1 MSQHNN
7 AVSDEMRYT
16 RADNIALR
24 AYLSKVELPVILNLY
39 YCDDDL
45 EERKI
50 EGSRGLGAFLDRMRD
65 YLIERLSDANPHMA
79 EALMRARQSA
89 SWSKAAIAYLIE
101 AADKEISSPR
111 LRDPVTQWFKPV
123 AAKRLKEDGINTLED
138 LMVTIRVR
146 GRGWY
151 RPIPCLGRGKAA
163 TIVNWLGR
171 YPDTLGPLPHSLSD
185 PGNDIREGTV
195 VVARFSKLLVPFERI
210 RLASDLDGSKGINRH
225 HIFPLIPARNDYDAV
240 EAYLVKHQGEP
251 KTHRSYRK
259 ELERFLLWCV
269 AERGVALSSVL
280 TEDCEAYK
288 AFLASPDE
296 RWVGTRKPRKSVDWR
311 PFAGTPSAESQR
323 YAILVIRTFFTYL
336 VGVRYL
342 TANPWIAV
350 NMPKV
355 VDEIHPIQI
364 EKALTA
370 TLWDKLA
377 GEDGI
382 LDQLCAM
389 SEEDLIKRY
398 RFRGFARLQPLAAQV
413 RLCRALILIL
423 GVTGIRREELSLAI
437 RRELKPFD
445 GAPGVWQLRVLGKGK
460 RRRYTYLTEREVD
473 AIKAHWQD
481 REEDFSFSMT
491 DLPLVSP
498 VIIPPTGAA
507 TTKHFA
513 KATTGARG
521 CSPDGIYT
529 AVTTWLTRIAN
540 DDLFPLAPEER
551 DKLKQTG
558 IHAFRHTFGTNAV
571 ADDMPLDVVQELL
584 GHKSLNTTS
593 IYIKSPEQRKASEVG
608 KWAKKRR
615 GNPGFSH

>member
-7 AVSDEMRYT
+7 AVSDTIRYT

-24 AYLSKVELPVILNLY
+24 AYLSKVDLPVILNLY
-39 YCDDDL
+39 YYDDDL
-45 EERKI
+45 DERKI
-50 EGSRGLGAFLDRMRD
+50 EGSRGLGVFLDHMRD

-138 LMVTIRVR
+138 LMVTIRAR

-151 RPIPCLGRGKAA
+151 RPIPCLGKGKASA
-163 TIVNWLGR
+163 IVNWLGR
-171 YPDTLGPLPHSLSD
+171 YAEALGPLPRSLSD
-185 PGNDIREGTV
+185 PEHEIREGTV
-195 VVARFSKLLVPFERI
+195 VVARFSKVLVPFERI
-210 RLASDLDGSKGINRH
+210 RLASDLNGSNGINRH
-225 HIFPLIPARNDYDAV
+225 HIFPLIPARNDYEAV
-240 EAYLVKHQGEP
+240 EAYLIKHQGEP
-251 KTHRSYRK
+251 KTQRSYRK

-269 AERGVALSSVL
+269 AERGVALSSAL
-280 TEDCEAYK
+280 AEDCEAYK
-288 AFLASPDE
+288 AFIANPDE

-323 YAILVIRTFFTYL
+323 YAVLVIRTFFTYL

-350 NMPKV
+350 SMPKV
-355 VDEIHPIQI
+355 VDEIHAMQI
-364 EKALTA
+364 EKALTS
-370 TLWDKLA
+370 TLWDKLSA
-377 GEDGI
+377 EGGI
-382 LDQLCAM
+382 LDQLCAIP
-389 SEEDLIKRY
+389 EEELIKRY
-398 RFRGFARLQPLAAQV
+398 RFRGFAKLQPIAAQV

-423 GVTGIRREELSLAI
+423 GFTGVRREELSLAI

-445 GAPGVWQLRVLGKGK
+445 GAAGVWQLRVLGKGK
-460 RRRYTYLTEREVD
+460 RRRYTYLTDREIE

-481 REEDFSFSMT
+481 RGEDFSFAMT

-498 VIIPPTGAA
+498 VIIPPTGLAKK
-507 TTKHFA
+507 KHFDSE
-513 KATTGARG
+513 KSGARG

-540 DDLFPLAPEER
+540 DELFPLTEEER

-571 ADDMPLDVVQELL
+571 GDDMPLNVVQALL

-593 IYIKSPEQRKASEVG
+593 IYVKSAEQRKAEEVG

-615 GNPGFSH
+615 ENPGFSH